1 MPRTPPSASEASCV
15 RPHLPYRGEWG
26 IRKELRQMRK
36 EIYPLINTWAI
47 REPEDGTGKADGLTE
62 LVEVH
67 FSKRNDKDQ
76 IDER

>member
-1 MPRTPPSASEASCV
+1 
-15 RPHLPYRGEWG
+15 
-26 IRKELRQMRK
+26 MRK